1 MVKRTSTRTTIGWR
15 EWIGLPDL
23 GVAAINAKVDTGA
36 RSSSIHAFDVEEFEQ
51 DGARMVRFTLH
62 PIQRRAHPSVDC
74 EAPLL
79 EYRMVKNPGGRQE
92 QRPVI
97 TTRVSMGSDVLP
109 IELTLD
115 RRDTMGFRMLLGRQA
130 IRGRYV
136 VDPGRSFLLVP
147 QAKTTQVKKT
157 QVKKTRA
164 KGTRVKKTQV
174 KKTQVKRKG
183 RKDP

>member
-1 MVKRTSTRTTIGWR
+1 MVKRTSTRSTIGWR

-23 GVAAINAKVDTGA
+23 RVPAINAKVDTGA
-36 RSSSIHAFDVEEFEQ
+36 RSSSIHAFDVEEFDD
-51 DGARMVRFTLH
+51 DGTAMVHFTLH
-62 PIQRRAHPSVDC
+62 PIQRKAHPAVDC
-74 EAPLL
+74 RAPLL

-92 QRPVI
+92 RRPVI
-97 TTRVSMGSDVLP
+97 STRVSMGPDVFP

-147 QAKTTQVKKT
+147 QAKK
-157 QVKKTRA
+157 
-164 KGTRVKKTQV
+164 
-174 KKTQVKRKG
+174 KG